1 MTLEKINQIITD
13 FGHERLSG
21 SKSEETFAQFLK
33 GECDALGIPARIE
46 HFQTTDYRI
55 EKERLLIDGKE
66 IFCKFY
72 AGCGSHEIEA
82 PLLYLPQ
89 VDEFTL
95 AKCKGKIILLDNGVA
110 KEKYQKLA
118 KNGALGLIIRNGS
131 IQNKSKFIRRREL
144 RFAKDLEKLIP
155 CALIDTEDYLSLLRN
170 GAQKAHLFIAQKEIK
185 RQSPNVVAEIAGEI
199 DEAMI
204 LAAHIDSTEGSLGVY
219 DNLTG
224 CMGLLEMAEYF
235 AAHKP
240 YRTIKFLW
248 CGSEE
253 RGLLGSKA
261 YCRRHKQELKTAVL
275 NITLDMIGSMAGS
288 FCSMACANKESLK
301 VMTDFAK
308 EQRFSTTEK
317 YVLRSTDVK
326 PFVYRGVPAISFARY
341 AGDSIAPIHTEYDTP
356 FSVTAESIERD
367 SKYICAFT
375 AYLANAKEF
384 PIPRTIDKQMR
395 KEAKEYMENK

>member
-1 MTLEKINQIITD
+1 MDHQKIEEIIAK

-21 SKSEETFAQFLK
+21 SRSEENYARFLK
-33 GECDALGIPARIE
+33 SECDALGIDAQIE
-46 HFQTTDYRI
+46 HFQTTDYKI
-55 EKERLLIDGKE
+55 EEEHLWIDGKE
-66 IFCKFY
+66 FFCKFY
-72 AGCGSHEIEA
+72 AGCGSHKIEA
-82 PLLYLPQ
+82 PLHYIPQ

-95 AKCKGKIILLDNGVA
+95 EECKGKIILLDNGVA
-110 KEKYQKLA
+110 KVNYEKLVVS
-118 KNGALGLIIRNGS
+118 GALGLIIRNGS

-144 RFAKDLEKLIP
+144 RFADQLDQLIP
-155 CALIDTEDYLSLLRN
+155 CALIDTEDYLRLLSED
-170 GAQKAHLFIAQKEIK
+170 AKSAKLSIAQKKVK
-185 RQSPNVVAEIAGEI
+185 RKSPNVVAEIKGEI
-199 DEAMI
+199 DEAI
-204 LAAHIDSTEGSLGVY
+204 VLAAHIDSTEESLGVY

-240 YRTIKFLW
+240 YRTIRFLW

-261 YCRRHKQELKTAVL
+261 YCRRHKAELKNAVL
-275 NITLDMIGSMAGS
+275 NITLDMIGSMAGA
-288 FCSMACANKESLK
+288 FCSLACANKESLK

-308 EQRFSTTEK
+308 EKHFSTTEK

-356 FSVTAESIERD
+356 FSVTAESILKD
-367 SKYICAFT
+367 SQYICAFT
-375 AYLANAKEF
+375 TYLADAKEF

-395 KEAKEYMENK
+395 KEAKDYMRG

>member
-1 MTLEKINQIITD
+1 MNSQKIETIIKT

-21 SKSEETFAQFLK
+21 SKSEADFAHFLK
-33 GECDALGIPARIE
+33 EECDSLGISAQIE

-55 EKERLLIDGKE
+55 KEEHLYIDGKE
-66 IFCKFY
+66 LFCKFY
-72 AGCGSHEIEA
+72 AACGSHEVEA

-89 VDEFTL
+89 VDDITL
-95 AKCKGKIILLDNGVA
+95 EQCRGKIILLDNGVA

-118 KNGALGLIIRNGS
+118 EHGALGLIIRNGS
-131 IQNKSKFIRRREL
+131 IQNKSKYIRRREL
-144 RFAKDLEKLIP
+144 RFADRLEQLIP
-155 CALIDTEDYLSLLRN
+155 CALIDTEDYLAILHK
-170 GAQKAHLFIAQKEIK
+170 KAKSAKLFIDQKK
-185 RQSPNVVAEIAGEI
+185 LQRRSPNVVAEIPGEI
-199 DEAMI
+199 DEAI
-204 LAAHIDSTEGSLGVY
+204 VLAAHIDSTEGSLGVY

-253 RGLLGSKA
+253 RGLLGSIA
-261 YCRRHKQELKTAVL
+261 YCRRHKQELKHAVL
-275 NITLDMIGSMAGS
+275 NITLDMIGSMAGA
-288 FCSMACANKESLK
+288 FCSLACANKESLR

-308 EQRFSTTEK
+308 EQHFSTTEK

-356 FSVTAESIERD
+356 YSVTADSILKD
-367 SKYICAFT
+367 SQYICAFT

-384 PIPRTIDKQMR
+384 PIPKAIDKQMR
-395 KEAKEYMENK
+395 KEAREYMKK